1 LNKLRQVEVA
11 VAGDKSVCQAVHGR
25 TATRGICQNSVLD
38 PVLSRRN
45 GIKHWHTENENT
57 GMYGRVRY

>member
-1 LNKLRQVEVA
+1 
-11 VAGDKSVCQAVHGR
+11 
-25 TATRGICQNSVLD
+25 VLD

-45 GIKHWHTENENT
+45 GIKHWHTENEST